1 MDSIEKLK
9 ECLGDEKAPIAK
21 RTRCV
26 FKLRQIGGQ
35 DAIDALAIGFTSS
48 SVLLSHE
55 VAYCLG
61 QMQDPKAIPLLT
73 SILDTSKYH
82 VIVRH
87 EAAEALGAIGDP
99 DSIKILEKYAQD
111 TQREISETCN
121 LAIARIKWLQENK
134 NQTKTGSP
142 SIEEDKKRNK
152 TKTSSEDKDKDE
164 DEGNDSSDD
173 ENEFSPYDSVDPA
186 PPLSNNTTVDD
197 LKKILVDS
205 SLPLFQRYR
214 AMFALRNKNN
224 EEAAAALASS
234 FTDTED
240 SAIFKHEIAYVLG
253 QMQIK
258 NPTAVAALKK
268 ILEDSKEH
276 EMVRHE
282 AAEALG
288 SIADDRITPVLQK
301 FQLDSQRIV
310 KESCDVALDIQDY
323 WTSEQ
328 TDEV

>member
-1 MDSIEKLK
+1 VTRKLLLQK
-9 ECLGDEKAPIAK
+9 EPV
-21 RTRCV
+21 V
-26 FKLRQIGGQ
+26 FLSLRQIGGQ

-82 VIVRH
+82 VIFRH

-134 NQTKTGSP
+134 NQTKTESKEDSP
-142 SIEEDKKRNK
+142 SIQQDKKRNK
-152 TKTSSEDKDKDE
+152 TKTSSKDKDKDE
-164 DEGNDSSDD
+164 DERNDSSDD

-224 EEAAAALASS
+224 EEAAVALASS

-288 SIADDRITPVLQK
+288 SIADARITPVLQK